1 MPTIKEVINRV
12 ELSGNIAVSIKYR
25 WLGELDGKNYKY
37 PDDADTELVFKTPDN
52 LYDLYLK
59 AMNDFFTGDMVNYSA
74 SAILFEQAYAERGV
88 TYGRQSYR

>member
-12 ELSGNIAVSIKYR
+12 KLQGKICDSVKYR
-25 WLGELDGKNYKY
+25 WLGELDNKSYEY
-37 PDDADTELVFKTPDN
+37 PDDADTELIFKNPDN

-59 AMNDFFTGDMVNYSA
+59 ALNDFFTGDMVNYSA

-88 TYGRQSYR
+88 SNDR